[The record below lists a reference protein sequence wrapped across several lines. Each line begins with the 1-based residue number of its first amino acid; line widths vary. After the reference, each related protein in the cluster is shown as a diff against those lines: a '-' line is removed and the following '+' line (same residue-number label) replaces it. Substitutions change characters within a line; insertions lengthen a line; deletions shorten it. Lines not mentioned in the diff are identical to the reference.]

1 MFEVAYLVLG
11 EDQAVSNDSF
21 ISILLTMASVSEST
35 RIDEPL
41 ANRLIRSRAH
51 IDPQVASPLF
61 TKFPR
66 EVRDQI
72 WQLAFE
78 VYEDFNNPY
87 PLDKVHV
94 RPGQAARQRID
105 LALLLSC
112 RAVYLETYLMPFRE
126 NTVEIYAGDEQDV
139 PTEEEPFRWAHFA
152 PPYYE
157 PISRMQ
163 SWQFANLT
171 KVSIRFQQNQ
181 LEDSSHLRRV
191 GKMMG
196 ASERHDSR
204 LVGVNPN
211 AHWRQLPV
219 VWGEKFGEVEWPEG
233 APAVEVGLMKS
244 HCVGQKITELTIRLG
259 MSDWWSWTDSPADSQ
274 SLRVDQCLRLE
285 PMHTGTADVDDA
297 GAMLQGY
304 LARKNGEELE
314 LGLSESQKARCWGNA
329 LHEAFPDLERLEL
342 ELEAHEQKAPQL
354 DTVIECGK
362 LWTFPQDSGYEMRW
376 DGDAELPYIWKGPMN
391 QYIRCPWMDRRGKSA
406 GGKDKPE
413 HTAWART
420 QSSEAFD
427 NGIRYVVQRLVY
439 RRKKIQQEPDS

>member
-1 MFEVAYLVLG
+1 
-11 EDQAVSNDSF
+11 
-21 ISILLTMASVSEST
+21 MASGNEST
-35 RIDEPL
+35 RIDEPV
-41 ANRLIRSRAH
+41 ANRLIRSGAP
-51 IDPQVASPLF
+51 IDPQGASPLF

-72 WQLAFE
+72 WQLAFQ

-126 NTVEIYAGDEQDV
+126 NTVEIYLGDEQDI
-139 PTEEEPFRWAHFA
+139 PTDEEPLRWAHFA

-157 PISRMQ
+157 PISKMQ

-171 KVSIRFQQNQ
+171 KVSIRFQQNH
-181 LEDSSHLRRV
+181 LEDSI

-196 ASERHDSR
+196 AGERHESR

-219 VWGEKFGEVEWPEG
+219 VWGEKFDEVEWPEG
-233 APAVEVGLMKS
+233 TPALEIGLMRS
-244 HCVGQKITELTIRLG
+244 HCVGQKITELTVRLG
-259 MSDWWSWTDSPADSQ
+259 MSDWWSWTESPANSQ

-304 LARKNGEELE
+304 LARKNGEEPE
-314 LGLSESQKARCWGNA
+314 FGLSDNEKARCWGNA
-329 LHEAFPDLERLEL
+329 LHEAFPGLERLEL

-362 LWTFPQDSGYEMRW
+362 MWTFPQDSGFELRW
-376 DGDAELPYIWKGPMN
+376 DGDEDVPYIWKGPMN
-391 QYIRCPWMDRRGKSA
+391 QYIRCPWMDRRDKPA
-406 GGKDKPE
+406 DGKDKPE
-413 HTAWART
+413 QIAWAGT
-420 QSSEAFD
+420 QSSETFD
-427 NGIRYVVQRLVY
+427 KGIRYVVQRLIY
-439 RRKKIQQEPDS
+439 RSRKVVKEQAS